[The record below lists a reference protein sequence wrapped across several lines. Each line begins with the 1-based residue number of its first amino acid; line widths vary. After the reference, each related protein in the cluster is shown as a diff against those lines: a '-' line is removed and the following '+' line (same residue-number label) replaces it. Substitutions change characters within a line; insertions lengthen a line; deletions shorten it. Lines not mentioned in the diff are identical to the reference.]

1 MGLSV
6 VKLFENKTKKKKRM
20 VNYAVISL
28 LQISSRNRFQEF
40 ESHKRIN
47 LIPFLTSSSYFL
59 LQNSLYCAYNADFFP
74 LRTRRFISLNSSHS
88 QLALKCA
95 NKTPHQIIDVSVNY
109 WLQLLMHIHQELSQL
124 QTIAKEIL
132 FIQWNSADVS
142 RLDICGA

>member
-1 MGLSV
+1 MA
-6 VKLFENKTKKKKRM
+6 
-20 VNYAVISL
+20 NYGVISL

-40 ESHKRIN
+40 ESHKRID

-74 LRTRRFISLNSSHS
+74 LRTRRFISHADSSYSIPLTQFLSLNSSHS

-95 NKTPHQIIDVSVNY
+95 NKTSHQIIDVSVNY

-132 FIQWNSADVS
+132 FIQWNSAYVS

>member
-1 MGLSV
+1 
-6 VKLFENKTKKKKRM
+6 M
-20 VNYAVISL
+20 VNYGVISL

-74 LRTRRFISLNSSHS
+74 SSHTPIHLTRRFISLNSSHS

-132 FIQWNSADVS
+132 FIQWNSAYVS
-142 RLDICGA
+142 RLDIYGA

>member
-1 MGLSV
+1 
-6 VKLFENKTKKKKRM
+6 M
-20 VNYAVISL
+20 VNYGVISL

-47 LIPFLTSSSYFL
+47 LILFLTSSSYFL
-59 LQNSLYCAYNADFFP
+59 LQNSVYCAYNADFFP
-74 LRTRRFISLNSSHS
+74 LRTRRFISHADSSHTPIHLTRRFISLNSSHS

-109 WLQLLMHIHQELSQL
+109 WLQLPMHIHQELSQL

-132 FIQWNSADVS
+132 FIQWNSAYVS

>member
-1 MGLSV
+1 
-6 VKLFENKTKKKKRM
+6 M
-20 VNYAVISL
+20 VNYGVISL

-40 ESHKRIN
+40 ESHIHVMSHV
-47 LIPFLTSSSYFL
+47 IFLTSSSYFL

-88 QLALKCA
+88 QLALKSA

-132 FIQWNSADVS
+132 FIQWNSAYVS

>member
-1 MGLSV
+1 MLIFS
-6 VKLFENKTKKKKRM
+6 LF
-20 VNYAVISL
+20 AHAD
-28 LQISSRNRFQEF
+28 SSHTPIHLTQ
-40 ESHKRIN
+40 
-47 LIPFLTSSSYFL
+47 FL
-59 LQNSLYCAYNADFFP
+59 
-74 LRTRRFISLNSSHS
+74 SLNSSHS

-132 FIQWNSADVS
+132 FIQWNSAYVS